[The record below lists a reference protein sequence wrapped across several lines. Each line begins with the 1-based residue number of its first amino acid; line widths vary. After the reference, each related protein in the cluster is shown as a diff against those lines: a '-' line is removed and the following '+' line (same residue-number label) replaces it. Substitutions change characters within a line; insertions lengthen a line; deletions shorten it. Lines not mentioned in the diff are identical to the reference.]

1 MERALA
7 LVGAIMGLIG
17 GAVWTVAAGPS
28 PSTPSQMV
36 TWAKWQH
43 LEGVFDL
50 GLEADAMGLIAQG
63 SELFF
68 TIKPSGTIT
77 AINTGS
83 SYRGVPG
90 FEAYFAVSSGEPA
103 AGPCRF
109 QHGAIYVINPRST
122 KQVLEVD
129 PRTGHPLPFA
139 TIPGVDSLNGIA
151 FDGGGGFGDHPLLVT
166 GPAGS
171 REVVAAID
179 CHGDVRAITNSA
191 PRMEG
196 GISVAPDTF
205 GGHAGELIATDE
217 INGDIIGIRPSGVTS
232 TVANLAHPTGPDLG
246 VESSGFLPRGFFKN
260 GGFAYLA
267 DRGTANNPHPGTNS
281 ILRLTSAQLEAA
293 GVLEGDLLVATEG
306 GGATV
311 AVTCAATCSLRAI
324 AAGPPTGHI
333 EGHIVFLANQ
343 PGQAPPAETPPSP
356 HPKPSPTP
364 APSTPK
370 TNLAGLGLAGVG
382 ILIFLV
388 AVILAIRRGRAT

>member
-1 MERALA
+1 MA
-7 LVGAIMGLIG
+7 LIG
-17 GAVWTVAAGPS
+17 GGLGTAAAGPS
-28 PSTPSQMV
+28 PSTPSKV
-36 TWAKWQH
+36 VSWAKWRH

-50 GLEADAMGLIAQG
+50 GLEVDATGLIAQG

-68 TIKPSGTIT
+68 TVKPSGTIT
-77 AINTGS
+77 AINSGG
-83 SYRGVPG
+83 SYRGVAG
-90 FEAYFAVSSGEPA
+90 FEAYFAVSAGEPA

-122 KQVLEVD
+122 RQVLEVD

-139 TIPGVDSLNGIA
+139 TVPGADSLTGIA
-151 FDGGGGFGDHPLLVT
+151 FDGADGRFGDHPLLVT

-179 CHGDVRAITNSA
+179 CHGEVNVITKSA

-205 GGHAGELIATDE
+205 GAHAGELIAADE
-217 INGDIIGIRPSGVTS
+217 ISGDIIGIKPSGATS
-232 TVANLAHPTGPDLG
+232 KVANLAHPAGPDLG
-246 VESSGFLPRGFFKN
+246 VDSSGFVPRGFFQ
-260 GGFAYLA
+260 GGGSAYLA
-267 DRGTANNPHPGTNS
+267 DRGTANNPHPGTDS

-306 GGATV
+306 GGATKDV
-311 AVTCAATCSLRAI
+311 ACGVACSLRAI
-324 AAGPPTGHI
+324 AAGPATGHI

-343 PGQAPPAETPPSP
+343 PGQAPSGETPASP
-356 HPKPSPTP
+356 HPKPSTTP
-364 APSTPK
+364 APSPPK
-370 TNLAGLGLAGVG
+370 TNAAGVGLAGVG

-388 AVILAIRRGRAT
+388 AVILAVRRGRAT